1 MFCWLPTVARR
12 LYRTRKDGANPSNGR
27 LRLVPLLLSRRGTRL
42 LGTGRSLL
50 SRQAPCSSG
59 FPRVLRLRGE
69 LMCGSAPALLPLQCS
84 GYGGVGDGKVLIS
97 LLATPLLAFAA
108 PGIIQ
113 KFRQSSL
120 AAFSVIGTLP
130 PRMAERL
137 CRGISVRLAQRNLCG
152 TTGPQRS
159 SPATRRGHFATEA
172 HAPWGRTARNSL
184 PMETIAS
191 THCPHRM
198 LFKSLDF
205 IQTADVIVAGPMG
218 RAWT

>member
-1 MFCWLPTVARR
+1 MSCNMFCWLPTVARR

-84 GYGGVGDGKVLIS
+84 GCGGVDDGKVLNS

-108 PGIIQ
+108 PEIIQ
-113 KFRQSSL
+113 TFRHSL
-120 AAFSVIGTLP
+120 LAPFSAIGTLP
-130 PRMAERL
+130 PRMEARL
-137 CRGISVRLAQRNLCG
+137 WKGIFVQLAHSSLGG
-152 TTGPQRS
+152 TTDPQRS
-159 SPATRRGHFATEA
+159 
-172 HAPWGRTARNSL
+172 
-184 PMETIAS
+184 
-191 THCPHRM
+191 
-198 LFKSLDF
+198 
-205 IQTADVIVAGPMG
+205 
-218 RAWT
+218 